1 MNLATRCASCGTV
14 FRVAREQL
22 RVSEGWVRCGR
33 CDAVFD
39 AAEVLFDIDNGEPVH
54 LDLGPALEPPWDA
67 APGPAPDQPAK
78 AAESGFAEADQP
90 ARHSG
95 TGPSLGDWA
104 VPPNASP
111 VPALRPLTPE
121 PAAEPQFA
129 QHEEF
134 LLRTPSAEAEPWLDD
149 APDAGPDSR
158 QVLAPLAP
166 THTPVRN
173 PTVAAGGS
181 VSAAASQ
188 AGGLGA
194 ASAAL
199 PLPSFLRSAEH
210 GTVWHRPAMRSALA
224 AASALLA
231 LSLLLQTT
239 LLWRDSLAAHWPAT
253 APALQGL
260 CSVVGC
266 RVLPLR
272 RIESLAVESSGLN
285 RLDGSTAYRLQ
296 LVLRNRAA
304 TAVMAPALDL
314 SLTDAQGKPVARRV
328 LSLTELGV
336 PQSALAPGQELPI
349 KVLMATGE
357 RRIDGY
363 TVDLFYP

>member
-14 FRVAREQL
+14 FRVAHEQL

-39 AAEVLFDIDNGEPVH
+39 ADEVLFDIDNGTPVH
-54 LDLGPALEPPWDA
+54 LELGPALEPALDA
-67 APGPAPDQPAK
+67 APDPALESAPGSAPDPADGGFAAPDQPV
-78 AAESGFAEADQP
+78 G
-90 ARHSG
+90 HSG
-95 TGPSLGDWA
+95 TEPSLSDWPA
-104 VPPNASP
+104 LPAASP
-111 VPALRPLTPE
+111 GPAWSPVTPGQAVE
-121 PAAEPQFA
+121 PHFA

-149 APDAGPDSR
+149 APDTGEDSR
-158 QVLAPLAP
+158 PVLAPLAP
-166 THTPVRN
+166 THTPVRS
-173 PTVAAGGS
+173 PTGAAAGS
-181 VSAAASQ
+181 LSAAASQ
-188 AGGLGA
+188 ASGLGA
-194 ASAAL
+194 

-210 GTVWHRPAMRSALA
+210 GAVWHRPAVRSALA

-231 LSLLLQTT
+231 LSLLLQTA

-266 RVLPLR
+266 QVLPLR

-285 RLDGSTAYRLQ
+285 RLDGSTLYRLQ

-328 LSLTELGV
+328 LSMSELGV
-336 PQSALAPGQELPI
+336 PQSALQPGQELPI
-349 KVLMATGE
+349 KVLMATGG
-357 RRIDGY
+357 RRVDGY

>member
-39 AAEVLFDIDNGEPVH
+39 AAEVLFDIDNGTPVQ
-54 LDLGPALEPPWDA
+54 LDLGPALEPAWDTNTDA
-67 APGPAPDQPAK
+67 AKDAADGGSVEPDPI
-78 AAESGFAEADQP
+78 AEDT
-90 ARHSG
+90 G
-95 TGPSLGDWA
+95 TGLSLGDWA
-104 VPPNASP
+104 APPAASP
-111 VPALRPLTPE
+111 GPALRPLNPG
-121 PAAEPQFA
+121 PAAEPHFA
-129 QHEEF
+129 QHEES
-134 LLRTPSAEAEPWLDD
+134 LLRTPSAEIEPWLDNT
-149 APDAGPDSR
+149 PDSGPDSR
-158 QVLAPLAP
+158 PVLAPLAP
-166 THTPVRN
+166 TQAAVRN
-173 PTVAAGGS
+173 PAGAVAGR

-188 AGGLGA
+188 TGGLGA
-194 ASAAL
+194 ASAAP

-210 GTVWHRPAMRSALA
+210 GAVWHRPAVRSAMA
-224 AASALLA
+224 AAGALLA
-231 LSLLLQTT
+231 VSLLLQTT

-253 APALQGL
+253 APALNGL

-266 RVLPLR
+266 QVLPLR

-285 RLDGSTAYRLQ
+285 RLDGSPLYRLQ
-296 LVLRNRAA
+296 LVLRNRAI
-304 TAVMAPALDL
+304 TAVMAPAIDL
-314 SLTDAQGKPVARRV
+314 SLTDVQGKPVARRI

-336 PQSALAPGQELPI
+336 PQSALQPGQELPI
-349 KVLMATGE
+349 KVLMATGD

>member
-14 FRVAREQL
+14 FRVAHEQL

-39 AAEVLFDIDNGEPVH
+39 AAEVLFDIDNGTPAH
-54 LDLGPALEPPWDA
+54 LDLGPALEPALDA
-67 APGPAPDQPAK
+67 TLDPAPGPPTEAADSSFAEPDQIA
-78 AAESGFAEADQP
+78 G
-90 ARHSG
+90 HSSKK
-95 TGPSLGDWA
+95 PSLSDG
-104 VPPNASP
+104 
-111 VPALRPLTPE
+111 PAL
-121 PAAEPQFA
+121 PAALPGPASSPSTPGPAVEPQFA

-149 APDAGPDSR
+149 APDTGEDSR
-158 QVLAPLAP
+158 PVLAPLAP
-166 THTPVRN
+166 THTPVRS
-173 PTVAAGGS
+173 PTGAAAGS
-181 VSAAASQ
+181 LSAAASQ
-188 AGGLGA
+188 ASGLGA
-194 ASAAL
+194 

-210 GTVWHRPAMRSALA
+210 GAVWHRPAVRSALA
-224 AASALLA
+224 AASTLLA
-231 LSLLLQTT
+231 LSLLLQTA

-266 RVLPLR
+266 QVLPLR
-272 RIESLAVESSGLN
+272 RIESLAVDSSGLN
-285 RLDGSTAYRLQ
+285 RLDGSTLYRLQ

-314 SLTDAQGKPVARRV
+314 SLTDAQGKSVARRV
-328 LSLTELGV
+328 LSMTELGV
-336 PQSALAPGQELPI
+336 PQAALQPGQELPI
-349 KVLMATGE
+349 KVLMATGG
-357 RRIDGY
+357 RRVDGY